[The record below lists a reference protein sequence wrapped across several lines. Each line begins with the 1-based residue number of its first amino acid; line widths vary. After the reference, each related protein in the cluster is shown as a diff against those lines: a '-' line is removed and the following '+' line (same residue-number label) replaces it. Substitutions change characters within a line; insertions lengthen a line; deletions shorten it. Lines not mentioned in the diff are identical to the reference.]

1 MNKIIRP
8 MREEDYGFVEE
19 ISEATWD
26 GEDYLHTVFHFW
38 LEDGNFYALEID
50 GRVAGTVKLTILP
63 DRVAW
68 LEGLRV
74 HPDYRGRGYGRE
86 LHDFIVSVGKR
97 MRDEGKTNFI
107 EFATHLHNYKSRKMA
122 EKMGFKVVKRYYFS
136 FLERME
142 GAKFENSELN
152 SLDEIGCSDYIPY
165 GWKFLHCGEEALN
178 WLNENA
184 GIGKIGD
191 YKFIYP
197 LKNTEPSFFPL
208 NPEEEA
214 LRKIVKA
221 MSYYAEKMGKEH
233 VATMVPEEE
242 KKLLKTLQALGFQSV
257 VDFSVPDVLV
267 YRL

>member
-1 MNKIIRP
+1 MEKLIRQ
-8 MREEDYGFVEE
+8 MRKGDYLSVEE
-19 ISEATWD
+19 ISRATWD
-26 GEDYLHTVFHFW
+26 GEDYLHTVFPSW
-38 LEDGNFYALEID
+38 LKDGNFYALEID
-50 GRVAGTVKLTILP
+50 GRVVGTVKLTFLP
-63 DRVAW
+63 DKVAW

-86 LHDFIVSVGKR
+86 LHDFIITVGKR
-97 MRDEGKTNFI
+97 MRDEGKINFI
-107 EFATHLHNYKSRKMA
+107 EFATHLHNEKSRKMA
-122 EKMGFKVVKRYYFS
+122 EKRGFKVVKRYYFS
-136 FLERME
+136 FRERTE
-142 GAKFENSELN
+142 GAKFENSELK

-184 GIGKIGD
+184 GIGKIEN

-208 NPEEEA
+208 NSEEEA
-214 LRKIVKA
+214 LREVVKA
-221 MSYYAEKMGKEH
+221 MSYYAEKVNKEH

-242 KKLLKTLQALGFQSV
+242 KKLLKILQALGFQSV